1 MKKDEFQG
9 KVRFVPCLDSIS
21 AKSQVLLNMKIRLLR
36 RRLVQFLYDK
46 TYIYMNPVIASTWI
60 LLGNF
65 HRYYSAGKCNCQVLH
80 GYLSVTYVQF
90 CSTEVA
96 VL

>member
-21 AKSQVLLNMKIRLLR
+21 AKSQVLLNMKIRLLQ

-46 TYIYMNPVIASTWI
+46 TYI
-60 LLGNF
+60 
-65 HRYYSAGKCNCQVLH
+65 
-80 GYLSVTYVQF
+80 
-90 CSTEVA
+90 
-96 VL
+96 

>member
-46 TYIYMNPVIASTWI
+46 TYIYIYEPSNCLNLDPP
-60 LLGNF
+60 
-65 HRYYSAGKCNCQVLH
+65 GK
-80 GYLSVTYVQF
+80 LS
-90 CSTEVA
+90 
-96 VL
+96 